1 MHNKT
6 VHMVAFLLVIV
17 GGLNWLLVGAFDINL
32 VTMLLGTATAAIKA
46 VYILIGL
53 AAVYEL
59 VGHKGRCNDCKS

>member
-6 VHMVAFLLVIV
+6 VHLVAFLLVIV
-17 GGLNWLLVGAFDINL
+17 GGLNWLLVGAFDIDL
-32 VTMLLGTATAAIKA
+32 VMQLLGATMAAKA